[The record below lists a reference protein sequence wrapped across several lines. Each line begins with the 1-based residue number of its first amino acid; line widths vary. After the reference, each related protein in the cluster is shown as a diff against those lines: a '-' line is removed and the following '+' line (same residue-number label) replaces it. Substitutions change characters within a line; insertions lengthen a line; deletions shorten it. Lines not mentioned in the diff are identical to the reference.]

1 MAPDGPLVLPGET
14 IDPSLVPSHPKNPLR
29 LGPGLRH
36 IPPTDIVP
44 TVAGQLITNPVKNSM
59 WIEYNSNRYIPSP
72 NDLIL
77 AQILRSTTDAYLCL
91 ITPYSAPATLPHLA
105 FEGATKKTRPQ
116 LAPGQLVYARITPAS
131 ANRHM
136 DPELECVSATTGKAD
151 GLGPIGVVGTTSGS
165 GSGSTGPGC
174 VFDISLGFARRL
186 LMARSRE
193 DGGVGVLEMLG
204 GEEGGGLAFE
214 TAVGRNGRV
223 WVGSESART
232 VVLVGR
238 ALQETDR
245 AGLGMEGQRRL
256 VKKLVRE
263 MK

>member
-1 MAPDGPLVLPGET
+1 MAATERPVVLPGET
-14 IDPSLVPSHPKNPLR
+14 IDPSLIPSDPKKALR

-44 TVAGQLITNPVKNSM
+44 TVAGQLMTNPVKNSM
-59 WIEYNSNRYIPSP
+59 WIEYNSNRYIPAP
-72 NDLIL
+72 NDIVL
-77 AQILRSTTDAYLCL
+77 AQVLRSTTDFYLCTL
-91 ITPYSAPATLPHLA
+91 SPHTAPATLPHLA
-105 FEGATKKTRPQ
+105 FESATKKTRPV
-116 LAPGQLVYARITPAS
+116 LAPGQLVYARVTV
-131 ANRHM
+131 ANKHM
-136 DPELECVSATTGKAD
+136 DPELECVNGSTGKAE
-151 GLGPIGVVGTTSGS
+151 GLGPV
-165 GSGSTGPGC
+165 TGPGC
-174 VFDISLGFARRL
+174 VFDVSLGFARRL

-193 DGGVGVLEMLG
+193 DGGIAVLEMLG

-214 TAVGRNGRV
+214 TAVGRNGKV

-245 AGLGMEGQRRL
+245 AGLGIEGQRRL

-263 MK
+263 MR

>member
-1 MAPDGPLVLPGET
+1 MATERPLVLPGET
-14 IDPSLVPSHPKNPLR
+14 IDPSLIPSHPKNPLR

-44 TVAGQLITNPVKNSM
+44 TVAGQLITNPAKNSM

-72 NDLIL
+72 NDVLL
-77 AQILRSTTDAYLCL
+77 AQILRSTTDFYLCT
-91 ITPYSAPATLPHLA
+91 ISPHTAPATLPHLA
-105 FEGATKKTRPQ
+105 FESATKKTRPV
-116 LAPGQLVYARITPAS
+116 LLPGQLVYARVTL
-131 ANRHM
+131 ANKHM
-136 DPELECVSATTGKAD
+136 DPELECVSATTGKAE
-151 GLGPIGVVGTTSGS
+151 GLGPI
-165 GSGSTGPGC
+165 TGPGC
-174 VFDISLGFARRL
+174 VFDVSLGFARRL

-214 TAVGRNGRV
+214 TAVGRNGKV

-245 AGLGMEGQRRL
+245 GGLGVEGQRRL
-256 VKKLVRE
+256 VKRLVRE
-263 MK
+263 MR